1 MLRIEKVF
9 LQGFKSF
16 CDPTEVAF
24 DEEGITA
31 VVGPNGCGKSNISD
45 AVNWVIGEQR
55 ARALRGAKMED
66 VIFQGSRN
74 RQPAGLAEVLL
85 TMVVHETF
93 EIRSDNGKE
102 SVEPSPEGAG
112 DGSKAAAEEAAEPLG
127 SEAAIKPK
135 ARRRIRAEAA
145 SRVFQEGERVTVGRR
160 LYRTGESE
168 YEMNGR
174 ACRLRDIQDLF
185 AGTGLGGAHYA
196 IIEQGRIGQ
205 VLSAKPLDRRALIEE
220 AAGISKF
227 KMRQHAAE
235 LKLDASRQNLS
246 RVTDIIAEIER
257 QQNSLKRQAARAR
270 RYQRLRSEMR
280 ELMRAVYVAD
290 FRATRAAL
298 SDLESEWG
306 ATVERETAAQER
318 IAELEAAQTQAAIE
332 AGSAEQSL
340 NETRTAAA
348 GIDLEAARARQQH
361 QYLSERL
368 STLGARADE
377 FARDRETITG
387 RSGFIEQES
396 ARLRA
401 ELQSIEGEINSVG
414 AALASD
420 ENEHRKKLQSDAEA
434 EQNLE
439 SARRK
444 LYDATTTLERW
455 RQLKRQFDEAVD
467 RSETR
472 RQGLAAERAR
482 AQSQAEANE
491 QERLAIEAERAQ
503 HEGRAAEIASES
515 SEVQMRLGAA
525 REERAERRQVL
536 NTAHRDLTA
545 VEHRLKSLEELDARR
560 AYFSEAV
567 QLLLSR
573 AGMQSEHPEHLQEPG
588 FRVLGTLA
596 DFVTVAPEHE
606 ATVETSLHDELQYV
620 LVPGFDDA
628 FGAIEFLKAEHAGRA
643 TFMVVGLH
651 GAEGP
656 APIVSG
662 EWGDAEEGDFP
673 SGEIP
678 SGENQYPEPPS
689 LRPETVN
696 EPVTLQPDDNQLYE
710 TQSGAVPTFTPGTT
724 VLIDMLGL
732 RPEFASVFAR
742 ALPRLAAARVV
753 DTAADAVE
761 AAVSKDAD
769 ESTVFVTRAGERVVA
784 GRLVTGGTSAERSGG
799 VLALKREIVELTQRF
814 GVLSGGVHT
823 AEIELGEIDIRIQAL
838 DAHRGT
844 LDAEIRDI
852 EKELAVLRTRW
863 QQCERDRERIA
874 THLRVIGQETA
885 QIETDLAEYQ
895 GKLAHAAS
903 QTEEAER
910 SHAAAEAAVA
920 AAQAEV
926 AELRR
931 ASDERSQEL
940 SRRRAEFA
948 ARTERRRG
956 LQNDLQRL
964 ENEARDLGERLQRTR
979 LATVEAEEQMRS
991 VQAQLSD
998 TAARLADLTAQQEQM
1013 NEDLNRKSAELH
1025 RARERLAELDLFVR
1039 AAREAQAQARED
1051 RARLELDRVR
1061 LTSSLEHLA
1070 ESCHHELG
1078 EQLSAMVERLESAS
1092 STTPES
1098 SLSAAQERAFAE
1110 SSDGEEDA
1118 DAIGETDLTFWYV
1131 PENFDLAAAKA
1142 RLDELRAKID
1152 ALGPINMMALDE
1164 LNEIEERYHFL
1175 IAQKADIEQAIAD
1188 TQAAIAEIKRRSRE
1202 RFSDA
1207 FHSINRNFQE
1217 TFQELFGGGRGE
1229 MRLIDENDILESG
1242 IEIIAQPPGKRL
1254 QNVLLLSGGEKAMA
1268 AIALVLAIFKYRPSP
1283 FCILDEVDAPL
1294 DEVNIA
1300 RFADK
1305 VLEMS
1310 RQTQFVIIT
1319 HSKRTM
1325 EAARTLYGV
1334 TMEDPGVSKLIS
1346 VRLT

>member
-31 VVGPNGCGKSNISD
+31 VVGPNGCGKSNLSD

-55 ARALRGAKMED
+55 ARALRGGKMED

-102 SVEPSPEGAG
+102 NLETSPEEPG
-112 DGSKAAAEEAAEPLG
+112 DGSKAVAVEATENLG
-127 SEAAIKPK
+127 SETAVKPK
-135 ARRRIRAEAA
+135 PRRRVRAEAA
-145 SRVFQEGERVTVGRR
+145 PRVFQEGERITVGRR

-246 RVTDIIAEIER
+246 RVTDIISEIER

-280 ELMRAVYVAD
+280 ELMRAVYIAD

-318 IAELEAAQTQAAIE
+318 IAELEAAQTQAATE
-332 AGSAEQSL
+332 AGNAEQSL

-348 GIDLEAARARQQH
+348 GIDLEAARSRQRH
-361 QYLSERL
+361 QYLSEQL

-377 FARDRETITG
+377 FAYDRETITG

-401 ELQSIEGEINSVG
+401 ELQSIEGEIDSVG
-414 AALASD
+414 VALAAD
-420 ENEHRKKLQSDAEA
+420 ETEHRKKLQSDAEA

-444 LYDATTTLERW
+444 LYDATTALERW

-472 RQGLAAERAR
+472 RQGLAAEKSR

-491 QERLAIEAERAQ
+491 QERAAIDAERAQ
-503 HEGRAAEIASES
+503 HEQRAAEIASES
-515 SEVQMRLGAA
+515 RGVQMRLGAA
-525 REERAERRQVL
+525 REERAERQTAL
-536 NTAHRDLTA
+536 NAAHRDLTA
-545 VEHRLKSLEELDARR
+545 AEHRLKSLEELEARR

-573 AGMQSEHPEHLQEPG
+573 AGMQGEHPEHLQEPG

-606 ATVETSLHDELQYV
+606 ATVETALRDELQYV

-628 FGAIEFLKAEHAGRA
+628 FRAIEFLKTEQAGRA

-651 GAEGP
+651 GGEGP

-662 EWGDAEEGDFP
+662 EWGDVEEGDFP

-678 SGENQYPEPPS
+678 SGENQY
-689 LRPETVN
+689 
-696 EPVTLQPDDNQLYE
+696 QE
-710 TQSGAVPTFTPGTT
+710 TQSQGPATAP
-724 VLIDMLGL
+724 VLLDLLGL
-732 RPEFASVFAR
+732 RSEFASIFAR

-761 AAVSKDAD
+761 AAVSRGAD

-799 VLALKREIVELTQRF
+799 VLALKREIVELTERF
-814 GVLSGGVHT
+814 GVLSAGVHT
-823 AEIELGEIDIRIQAL
+823 AEIELGEVDLRIQAL

-844 LDAEIRDI
+844 LDAEMRGI
-852 EKELAVLRTRW
+852 EKEIAVLRTRR

-874 THLRVIGQETA
+874 THLRVVGQETA
-885 QIETDLAEYQ
+885 QIETDLLEYQ

-903 QTEEAER
+903 QTEETER

-964 ENEARDLGERLQRTR
+964 ENEARDLSERLQRTR

-991 VQAQLSD
+991 AQVQITD
-998 TAARLADLTAQQEQM
+998 TAAQLEELTTQQQQM

-1025 RARERLAELDLFVR
+1025 QARERLAELDLAVR
-1039 AAREAQAQARED
+1039 AAREAQTQARED

-1070 ESCHHELG
+1070 DSCYHELG
-1078 EQLSAMVERLESAS
+1078 EQLSAIVERLESAS
-1092 STTPES
+1092 SPTPES
-1098 SLSAAQERAFAE
+1098 SISTAQQETFAE
-1110 SSDGEEDA
+1110 SAGSED
-1118 DAIGETDLTFWYV
+1118 DEDEIGETDLTFWHV

-1164 LNEIEERYHFL
+1164 LNEVEERYRFL
-1175 IAQKADIEQAIAD
+1175 IAQKADIEQAVAD

-1229 MRLIDENDILESG
+1229 MRLIDETDILESG

-1268 AIALVLAIFKYRPSP
+1268 AIALVFAIFKYRPSP

-1294 DEVNIA
+1294 DEVNIG

-1319 HSKRTM
+1319 HAKRTM